1 MAKQVYGHDI
11 SHVLLLHLGAY
22 SSTILPDVFD
32 LLRKKGFKL
41 VTLQEAES
49 DPAYTSDPDI
59 GLKDGGSLLDQM
71 MEAKQIPFPQ
81 VPPKPY
87 KELKD
92 ICR

>member
-1 MAKQVYGHDI
+1 
-11 SHVLLLHLGAY
+11 LGAY

-32 LLRKKGFKL
+32 LLKKKGFKL

-49 DPAYTSDPDI
+49 DPAYASDPDV
-59 GLKDGGSLLDQM
+59 GLKNGGSLLDQM
-71 MEAKQIPFPQ
+71 MEGKEIPFPE

-87 KELKD
+87 KELKA